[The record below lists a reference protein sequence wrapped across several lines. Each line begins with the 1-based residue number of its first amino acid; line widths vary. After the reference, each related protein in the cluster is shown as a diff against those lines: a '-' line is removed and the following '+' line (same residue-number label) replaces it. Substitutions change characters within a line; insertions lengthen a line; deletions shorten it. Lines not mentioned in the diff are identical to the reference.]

1 MTTTTLTKPMGEW
14 FTQLDAETQAD
25 ITEMVNEN
33 GYPLSDIQD
42 FIETHGA
49 KAYIAG
55 HYATWCQITEE
66 LGISNEV
73 VEAFVEEF
81 GIDSISGF
89 EDSYCGTYSSGAE
102 YAQEL
107 VEGAWDLDR
116 IPSFV
121 EINWEATWDN
131 LSGYYT
137 EVDGHIFNNRF

>member
-55 HYATWCQITEE
+55 HYATWCE
-66 LGISNEV
+66 LNETFNNEV
-73 VEAFVEEF
+73 IEAFVEEF
-81 GIDSISGF
+81 GIEAIDGF
-89 EDSYCGTYSSGAE
+89 EDSYCGTYRSGAE

-107 VEGAWDLDR
+107 VEGAWELDH

-121 EINWEATWDN
+121 EIDWQATWEN
-131 LSGYYT
+131 LSQDYT
-137 EVDGHIFNNRF
+137 EVDGHIFNNNW